1 MSRLPASALEEGDQ
15 IHAILRPLLAEVGA
29 AKRRATALT
38 AKPEPRPLPYAELDL
53 AIDALLL
60 RMRVDPRPPKTK
72 TGIAA
77 KATGTLQKPVVPS
90 TRESQRPKVQTDPSM
105 PPVPEPG
112 LPPPVPLRGD
122 APPPVP
128 AGGVARPPTK
138 RNLERPTPPVPVQ
151 QPPDA
156 LAPRMPPVPTA
167 PMAPQQQQAPKKAAP
182 PVYGPDE
189 VSGPIVF
196 ARPGNAPETFLLYDD
211 IVMLSSM
218 NDRDGL
224 LISLERLLILAK
236 LEDHVRVFI
245 DANEPKLVGLY
256 EAQLKSFSKVPRRKM
271 PAIDN
276 TMPRVFLRGE
286 KIAAVLA
293 VIDGKATVSEIV
305 QKVTTFT
312 RIETLSCLA
321 QMQRA
326 GMIDV

>member
-1 MSRLPASALEEGDQ
+1 
-15 IHAILRPLLAEVGA
+15 
-29 AKRRATALT
+29 
-38 AKPEPRPLPYAELDL
+38 
-53 AIDALLL
+53 
-60 RMRVDPRPPKTK
+60 MRIDPRPPKTK

-77 KATGTLQKPVVPS
+77 RATGTVQKPT
-90 TRESQRPKVQTDPSM
+90 TREAQRPKVQTDPSM

-112 LPPPVPLRGD
+112 LPPPVPLRGE

-128 AGGVARPPTK
+128 AGVPRPPTK

-151 QPPDA
+151 QPDA

-167 PMAPQQQQAPKKAAP
+167 PMAPQPPKKASP

-189 VSGPIVF
+189 VSGPIVLS
-196 ARPGNAPETFLLYDD
+196 RPGNAPETFLLYDD
-211 IVMLSSM
+211 IVMLSAM

-245 DANEPKLVGLY
+245 EANEPKLVGLY

-293 VIDGKATVSEIV
+293 AIDGKATISEIV
-305 QKVTTFT
+305 AKVTSYT
-312 RIETLSCLA
+312 RLETLSCLA

-326 GMIDV
+326 GMLEV